1 MMNKQNLLS
10 KSWSSCPNELADIRQ
25 NVKSICK
32 QLSFSE
38 KDSNEI
44 VLAIDEACTN
54 IIRYAYNDCRDGE
67 IRLEIN
73 QDNRQLIFRL
83 HDLAKHVSKDCIK
96 QEPTE
101 PMKPGG
107 LGVMLMKQVMNSVKF
122 VHTSQCKGNILELK
136 KDLPTEKP
144 SNEL

>member
-1 MMNKQNLLS
+1 MKEQNLLS
-10 KSWSSCPNELADIRQ
+10 KRWSSCPQELADIRK
-25 NVKSICK
+25 NVKLTCEK
-32 QLSFSE
+32 LSFSE
-38 KDSNEI
+38 KDTNEI

-73 QDNRQLIFRL
+73 QNNQQVIFRL
-83 HDLAKHVSKDCIK
+83 HDLAKHVSKDCIE

-101 PMKPGG
+101 PLKPGG
-107 LGVMLMKQVMNSVKF
+107 LGVMLMRQVMNSVKF
-122 VHTSQCKGNILELK
+122 VHTSRCQGNILELK
-136 KDLPTEKP
+136 KDLPMEDR